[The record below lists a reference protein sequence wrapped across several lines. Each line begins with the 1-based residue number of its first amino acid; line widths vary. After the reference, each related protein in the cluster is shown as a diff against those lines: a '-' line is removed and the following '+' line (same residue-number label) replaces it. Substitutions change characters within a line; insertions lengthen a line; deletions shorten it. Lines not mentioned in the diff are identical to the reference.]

1 MCLYNLDNS
10 IKDKD
15 FGYKIIR
22 KDGKARF
29 LTSKKLAIGKWLNEE
44 DYRKNYYK
52 KEKFLFVESNIYTS
66 EMAYPIGWHV
76 FYTKKE
82 AMEYN
87 KYLLGGISDIKIVRV
102 AIKDIVAKGYQCQN
116 NAYRTIVCKYIKIEK
131 ENR

>member
-1 MCLYNLDNS
+1 
-10 IKDKD
+10 
-15 FGYKIIR
+15 
-22 KDGKARF
+22 
-29 LTSKKLAIGKWLNEE
+29 
-44 DYRKNYYK
+44 
-52 KEKFLFVESNIYTS
+52 
-66 EMAYPIGWHV
+66 MAYPIGWHV